1 MGRGGPLTT
10 GDDVIDR
17 WHGRGDDESG
27 GIITGWLIQ
36 LVVFLAVVAFVAFE
50 VITVVVTNVSLD
62 DTAREVAR
70 AAGGEYRVARSI
82 EVATATATEVAAQRD
97 ARVVEVTE
105 QDGDLIVELG
115 KDAPTLVIHR
125 IGPLQNLV
133 NVTTSAR
140 VAWAP

>member
-17 WHGRGDDESG
+17 CHRRGADESG
-27 GIITGWLIQ
+27 DIITGWLIQ
-36 LVVFLAVVAFVAFE
+36 LVIFLAVLAFVAFE
-50 VITVVVTNVSLD
+50 AITVVVTNVSLD

-70 AAGGEYRVARSI
+70 AARDEYRVARSI
-82 EVATATATEVAAQRD
+82 EVATATATEVAALRE